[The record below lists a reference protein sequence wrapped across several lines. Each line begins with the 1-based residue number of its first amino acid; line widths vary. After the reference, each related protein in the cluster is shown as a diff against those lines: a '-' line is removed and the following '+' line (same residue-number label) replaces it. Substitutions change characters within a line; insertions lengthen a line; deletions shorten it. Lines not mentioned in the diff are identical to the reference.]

1 MDFKWPGEL
10 LRNLKRHPIKTGG
23 AVLFLFIVWASY
35 QFGGSY
41 LQEKARQF
49 ASSENDS
56 TTSSKHNK
64 VTPGALLITHY
75 PTGELF
81 VANPENGRLALVTK
95 RLGEPSAIAI
105 RFNGEIVVLD
115 SKQGL
120 VIGVDSTD
128 GSHTFVYSGLSLWG
142 QRPTALSIESET
154 YAVIAV
160 QDKIIRMNLQSGEQS
175 ILSQGSSFT
184 KILGLCVDISGKII
198 ATDLS
203 GKIIEVD
210 PRTGNQHL
218 ISESGILK
226 HPRAPII
233 ESPGSILVGTAGH
246 NASIVR
252 IDRATGQQTVVATG
266 PFVTIGGMA
275 LADDGCIYIADN
287 GRGTDGSG
295 FIAKFDAKNGDV
307 RKIVTAQTSEWQFL
321 NGRAVAI
328 FPNT

>member
-1 MDFKWPGEL
+1 M
-10 LRNLKRHPIKTGG
+10 RSLKRHPIKTGST
-23 AVLFLFIVWASY
+23 VLFLLIAYAFY

-49 ASSENDS
+49 ASTEKDS
-56 TTSSKHNK
+56 TSSEQNK

-81 VANPENGRLALVTK
+81 VVNPKSGKISLLSK

-105 RFNGEIVVLD
+105 RSNGEIVILD

-120 VIGVDSTD
+120 VIGVNPND
-128 GSHTFVYSGLSLWG
+128 GSHTFMFSGPAFWNQRPAALSL
-142 QRPTALSIESET
+142 ESDK

-160 QDKIIRMNLQSGEQS
+160 QDRIIRMNLQDGEQS
-175 ILSQGSSFT
+175 VLSQGELFT
-184 KILGLCVDISGKII
+184 KVIGICVDIAGKIYV
-198 ATDLS
+198 TDLS
-203 GKIIEVD
+203 GKIIEVN

-218 ISESGILK
+218 ISEGGLLK

-233 ESPGSILVGTAGH
+233 ESPKSILVGTAGN

-252 IDRATGQQTVVATG
+252 VDRATGQQSVVATG
-266 PFVTIGGMA
+266 PFVGIAGMA
-275 LADDGCIYIADN
+275 LSDDGLIYIADN
-287 GRGTDGSG
+287 GKGADASG
-295 FIAKFDAKNGDV
+295 FIAKFDTKNGDF
-307 RKIVTAQTSEWQFL
+307 RKIVTAQTSEWNFL